1 VTLAAPLVRPVGAA
15 LAGGA
20 LAGAVPLLRPF
31 NLPSRITYTRTGIAT
46 GVTPAGLIYEV
57 AADVPRF
64 DAAGRLI
71 WEGQRSTAYADV
83 RTVGGTGWPPSG
95 LTSPGTTV
103 GPDGAASSAIILN
116 EGTANSAH
124 WTRTLGFSVTN
135 GVSYAANF
143 LVAAGTAATAQIAFL
158 GTGWASTPSANFDLT
173 GAGAL
178 GTTNGTLNGTPQI
191 TKIGNFYW
199 IRAVAVATANVS
211 TARVYL
217 SMTDSLSATSI
228 PTYTGTSRTLIA
240 SWGWIETGSTF
251 GSTPVLPPAG
261 APALATRGTDTGI
274 FSLFGGA
281 GTIAFSAVPGQAAPA
296 GVDQTLY
303 SINDGTDAN
312 RLSIV
317 NVAGGNSIVL
327 RRVVGG
333 AVTDSAAIG
342 TQTPGTLLRGVLTWS
357 GTTASAKLQG
367 GTWRTQTSTS
377 GGFTLGRQGNII
389 AGTSALFGVFG
400 WGDLLPRSVSEAEAD
415 AIMARIPA

>member
-20 LAGAVPLLRPF
+20 LAGSAPLLRPF
-31 NLPSRITYTRTGIAT
+31 NLSSRITYTRTGPAT
-46 GVTPAGLIYEV
+46 GVTATGLVYEV

-64 DAAGRLI
+64 AEAGRLI
-71 WEGQRSTAYADV
+71 GEGQRTNLEV
-83 RTVGGTGWPPSG
+83 NGKTVGRTGWTNIG
-95 LTSPGTTV
+95 LASAVAIV
-103 GPDGAASSAIILN
+103 GPDGLADSATRLT
-116 EGTANSAH
+116 EDTATSRHETTGAN
-124 WTRTLGFSVTN
+124 FSVTN
-135 GVSYAANF
+135 GVAYAATIW
-143 LVAAGTAATAQIAFL
+143 VRPGAGARYVQISGA
-158 GTGWASTPSANFDLT
+158 GGVIGGHVNYDLT
-173 GAGAL
+173 GAGAVTAAVTATGAIRLIGSWYLLTFLATASSTSSSSVLRLGFANGPSAARLPSYL
-178 GTTNGTLNGTPQI
+178 GTGAILDASFADFQAGT
-191 TKIGNFYW
+191 F
-199 IRAVAVATANVS
+199 ASS
-211 TARVYL
+211 T
-217 SMTDSLSATSI
+217 I
-228 PTYTGTSRTLIA
+228 PTTGTA
-240 SWGWIETGSTF
+240 
-251 GSTPVLPPAG
+251 
-261 APALATRGTDTGI
+261 ATRGADTGI
-274 FSLFGGA
+274 FSLFGSA

-296 GVDQTLY
+296 GVDQTFY
-303 SINDGTDAN
+303 SINNGADAD

-377 GGFTLGRQGNII
+377 GGFTLGRMGNII
-389 AGTSALFGVFG
+389 AGSSPLFGTMG